1 MAINKNALFGPGW
14 VVALALL
21 GGCLT
26 DGQATPGQHLV
37 ASKVAECPDPRP
49 RVAVAGFDAAA
60 QDVPAEVG
68 PGLADLLVAAMTE
81 TGCYRMVDS
90 SVLAKFA
97 DAGGHA
103 PDLARLAGADLFVVG
118 RVTAFEPDAA
128 GADVG
133 VANGP
138 KLPEWLRSAGFNV
151 ASSRISL
158 ALRLVDTRSGEVR
171 GGLDAHRQRSGSGR
185 QARGKPVRPEP
196 CRLRQ
201 DAHGGGHAGGDRPGG
216 DLPARPHAN
225 RDHGLSAGRG
235 GSTAIAAAAD
245 RACPSRTRS
254 RPRPRGQPASDR
266 AQSRPPGGRLWR
278 GLL

>member
-1 MAINKNALFGPGW
+1 MMAINKNALFGPGW
-14 VVALALL
+14 VAALALL

-158 ALRLVDTRSGEVR
+158 ALRLVDTRSGEVVAASTLTGSAQDL
-171 GGLDAHRQRSGSGR
+171 GGKLEENQF
-185 QARGKPVRPEP
+185 
-196 CRLRQ
+196 
-201 DAHGGGHAGGDRPGG
+201 
-216 DLPARPHAN
+216 
-225 RDHGLSAGRG
+225 GLSLAAYAKTPMGAAMQAAIDQAVTFLLARTP
-235 GSTAIAAAAD
+235 TATTTYQQAEAAA
-245 RACPSRTRS
+245 P
-254 RPRPRGQPASDR
+254 Q
-266 AQSRPPGGRLWR
+266 
-278 GLL
+278 